1 MPRYPFP
8 IPLGW
13 FQVCWPTDVPE
24 GGAYYTHNVGRDLAV
39 RSVDGALQV
48 ADADGGRTYPTI
60 VRNGLVMFWYHP
72 HDAPPSY
79 EIPVLEAFD
88 GASPVWSEP
97 VRRHH
102 PRINALWQELG
113 ETAADVAHI
122 QQHLVEYGADMGGS
136 DDGKMRLAEVVE
148 SRWEGPHG
156 YMRLRQPFP
165 TPWGP
170 VDGHIDTDS
179 HGPGFSVT
187 WFLGLIDTG
196 LIGCNIPIDDESTE
210 IRFTFVCRKAEDEV
224 ATSQMAQSFMDQ
236 IHRLAVDD
244 LDIWEHKAYL
254 ARPCL
259 ADTDG
264 PIMKFR
270 RWAEQFYVSGPPGEP
285 TPMPLQRTA
294 G

>member
-1 MPRYPFP
+1 MARYPFP
-8 IPLGW
+8 IPFGW
-13 FQVCWPTDVPE
+13 FQICWPDDVPA
-24 GGAYYTHNVGRDLAV
+24 GGAYLTHNVGRDLAV
-39 RSVDGALQV
+39 QRSANGFEVT
-48 ADADGGRTYPTI
+48 DADGSHPYPTV

-72 HDAPPSY
+72 NDEPPSY
-79 EIPVLEAFD
+79 EIPELAEF
-88 GASPVWSEP
+88 GAGNAEWSEP

-122 QQHLVEYGADMGGS
+122 QQHLVEYGAEMGS
-136 DDGKMRLAEVVE
+136 NEDGKMRLAEVVDTG
-148 SRWEGPHG
+148 WEGPHG

-170 VDGHIDTDS
+170 VDGRIDTDS

-196 LIGCNIPIDDESTE
+196 LIGCNIPIDEESTE
-210 IRFTFVCRKAEDEV
+210 IRFTFVCRRAEDEV
-224 ATSQMAQSFMDQ
+224 ATSKMAQSFMDE

-244 LDIWEHKAYL
+244 LEIWEHKAYL
-254 ARPCL
+254 ARPAL

-264 PIMKFR
+264 PIMRFR
-270 RWAEQFYVSGPPGEP
+270 RWASQFYVDQP
-285 TPMPLQRTA
+285 A
-294 G
+294 